1 MESVAV
7 IIVAG
12 GSGTRCGGAI
22 PKQFR
27 LLGGVPV
34 LARTINRFAEA
45 FPQAEIIV
53 VLPEQHLPFWKNFA
67 ARFPIATHKT
77 IAGGQERFHSVRRGL
92 QALCTTPELIA
103 IQDGVR
109 PLCSTEMIHR
119 VAADAATYGAA
130 IPVVQPVDS
139 FRKIDGEVSHAID
152 RRQLR
157 IVQTPQIFRTDI
169 LTSVY
174 ATEYNP
180 LFTDDA
186 SVAEHFGH
194 AIHLSAG
201 EHHNLKITTEEDFI
215 IAEALLAVSEKSRVS
230 DDNNL

>member
-12 GSGTRCGGAI
+12 GSGSRCGGAI

-45 FPQAEIIV
+45 FPRAEIVV
-53 VLPEQHLPFWKNFA
+53 VLPEQHLPFWENLA
-67 ARFPIATHKT
+67 ARFPVAAHTT
-77 IAGGQERFHSVRRGL
+77 VAGGQERFHSVRRGL
-92 QALCTTPELIA
+92 QALRTTPELIA

-119 VAADAATYGAA
+119 VAADAATHGAA

-139 FRKIDGEVSHAID
+139 FRQTDGENSHAID

-157 IVQTPQIFRTDI
+157 IVQTPQIFRADI
-169 LTSVY
+169 LTAVY

-186 SVAEHFGH
+186 SVAEYFGH
-194 AIHLSAG
+194 AIYLSTG
-201 EHHNLKITTEEDFI
+201 EYRNLKITTEEDFT
-215 IAEALLAVSEKSRVS
+215 IAEALLATLEKTRTD
-230 DDNNL
+230 DDNL

>member
-12 GSGTRCGGAI
+12 GCGSRCGGAI

-34 LARTINRFAEA
+34 LARTINCFAEA
-45 FPQAEIIV
+45 FPLAEIVV
-53 VLPEQHLPFWKNFA
+53 VLPEQHLPFWTNLA
-67 ARFPIATHKT
+67 ARFPVATHT
-77 IAGGQERFHSVRRGL
+77 TVAGGQERFHSVRRGL
-92 QALCTTPELIA
+92 QVLRSTPELIA

-109 PLCSTEMIHR
+109 PLCSAEMIHR
-119 VAADAATYGAA
+119 VATDAAIHGVA
-130 IPVVQPVDS
+130 IPVIQPVDS
-139 FRKIDGEVSHAID
+139 FRQTDGENSHAID

-157 IVQTPQIFRTDI
+157 IVQTPQIFRADI
-169 LTSVY
+169 LTAVY

-186 SVAEHFGH
+186 SVAEYFGYT
-194 AIHLSAG
+194 IYLSSG
-201 EHHNLKITTEEDFI
+201 EYRNLKITTEEDFA
-215 IAEALLAVSEKSRVS
+215 IAEALLATFEKPHT
-230 DDNNL
+230 DNDNL